1 MRMRTYHSGESGI
14 SIGMGR
20 NLDQLQQDMPHDY
33 CHRFGG
39 QGLRGRDVSGLTDQ
53 KCYSGT
59 AHLLSFP
66 HVGSQQKL
74 LSIS

>member
-1 MRMRTYHSGESGI
+1 MRMLTYRSGERDI
-14 SIGMGR
+14 SIGMRR
-20 NLDQLQQDMPHDY
+20 NHDQHKKDMPHDY

-39 QGLRGRDVSGLTDQ
+39 QGLRGRDVSGLTHQ

>member
-1 MRMRTYHSGESGI
+1 MRMLTYRSGESGI
-14 SIGMGR
+14 SIGMRR
-20 NLDQLQQDMPHDY
+20 NHDQHKQDMPHDY
-33 CHRFGG
+33 CHRIDC
-39 QGLRGRDVSGLTDQ
+39 QGLRYRILSELTHQ

-66 HVGSQQKL
+66 HVGSQQKP